1 MNFQNQCSE
10 KGEKFKSRL
19 DLSSNLL
26 SNLLTCFK
34 LPEIDFQLVP
44 WGVSKQAPFLYQI
57 FSLLSIA
64 HTCPLGLQDT

>member
-1 MNFQNQCSE
+1 M
-10 KGEKFKSRL
+10 
-19 DLSSNLL
+19 
-26 SNLLTCFK
+26 LLTCFK